1 MVREMETL
9 PFLLATGSLAGAFAV
24 AVWAA
29 GWRPALGVIGATV
42 VSVTTVQMDGPTAAL
57 ALLLLAVLV
66 AIRFPWREPI
76 TLEVVVDGDG
86 RLPPVRRVGGR

>member
-1 MVREMETL
+1 MDTL

-29 GWRPALGVIGATV
+29 GWRPALGVVGATV
-42 VSVTTVQMDGPTAAL
+42 VSVTTVQMDGPTAGL
-57 ALLLLAVLV
+57 ALLLLTAMV

-76 TLEVVVDGDG
+76 SVEIVADEDA
-86 RLPPVRRVGGR
+86 RLPRVRRVSGE